1 MTDLRPLKDLKVLV
15 SRQPHIQSSFLWLML
30 TVSTMKS
37 VAVVPRPLVG
47 KAKVQVVYSDMI
59 HDILAS
65 I

>member
-1 MTDLRPLKDLKVLV
+1 MTDLRPLRDLKVLV

-30 TVSTMKS
+30 TASTMKS

-47 KAKVQVVYSDMI
+47 KAKVVYSDMI